1 MTRTSSRLTTSV
13 VLFFGLT
20 AAAFAVQ
27 GEFGGMCTTGLAMH
41 KQVQSDCS
49 VNATYN
55 GKTYCFGDQ
64 KAEVTFFKDPD
75 TNLAKAEA
83 YYRTIKK

>member
-1 MTRTSSRLTTSV
+1 MTENVFRSTTAAAV
-13 VLFFGLT
+13 FFGLT
-20 AAAFAVQ
+20 AGALAVT

-55 GKTYCFGDQ
+55 GKIYCF
-64 KAEVTFFKDPD
+64 
-75 TNLAKAEA
+75 
-83 YYRTIKK
+83 

>member
-1 MTRTSSRLTTSV
+1 MNKNSSRLTTAAV
-13 VLFFGLT
+13 MFFGLT
-20 AAAFAVQ
+20 AAAFAVT

-64 KAEVTFFKDPD
+64 KAEVVFFKDPD
-75 TNLAKAEA
+75 TNLAKAEE
-83 YYRTIKK
+83 YYKEIKK